1 MVAKARGQ
9 VPDSTITLAAPR
21 KVRSYFQLVFDQFLR
36 NRIAVAGAVVLL
48 TVILVVL
55 IGPLFIKQDA
65 FSMNLGDRLLPASWD
80 HPLGTD
86 LLGRD
91 MLERLILGG
100 RVSLLITSGAV
111 ALAVVV
117 GSLLGVVS
125 GYYAGTVDFIT
136 MRLVDV
142 LMTLPGFLLAIGI
155 VAALGV
161 GTLNVI
167 LAVGIAA
174 VPAFARISRGS
185 TLSVRSQEYVE
196 AARAIGVGTPRIL
209 YRHVLPNIV
218 PPLIV
223 QTTLQLATAMLTASG
238 LSFLGLGPQP
248 PTPEWG
254 AMLAEGRDL
263 ITNAPALVVYPGL
276 TILLVAV
283 CFNLVGDGLRDAV
296 DPYLRR

>member
-1 MVAKARGQ
+1 M
-9 VPDSTITLAAPR
+9 L
-21 KVRSYFQLVFDQFLR
+21 
-36 NRIAVAGAVVLL
+36 GACVLL
-48 TVILVVL
+48 LIIAIVA
-55 IGPLFIKQDA
+55 IGPEFISQDQYA
-65 FSMNLGDRLLPASWD
+65 MNLRDRLLSPSLD

-91 MLERLILGG
+91 TLERIIIGG
-100 RVSLLITSGAV
+100 RTSLLITTGAV

-117 GSLLGVVS
+117 GTFIGIVS
-125 GYYAGTVDFIT
+125 GYYAGIVDAIA
-136 MRLVDV
+136 MRCIDI

-161 GTLNVI
+161 GTANVV

-185 TLSVRSQEYVE
+185 TLSVREQEYVE
-196 AARAIGVGTPRIL
+196 AARASGASTPRIL
-209 YRHVLPNIV
+209 LRHILPNIV

-223 QTTLQLATAMLTASG
+223 QTTLELAAAMLTASG

-248 PTPEWG
+248 PAPEWG
-254 AMLAEGRDL
+254 SMLSEGRDF
-263 ITNAPALVVYPGL
+263 ITNAPQLVIFPGL
-276 TILLVAV
+276 TILIVAV

-296 DPYLRR
+296 DPHLRN

>member
-1 MVAKARGQ
+1 MIILLAVL
-9 VPDSTITLAAPR
+9 IT
-21 KVRSYFQLVFDQFLR
+21 
-36 NRIAVAGAVVLL
+36 VLL
-48 TVILVVL
+48 
-55 IGPLFIKQDA
+55 GPQFIEQDQYA
-65 FSMNLGDRLLPASWD
+65 MNLQDRLLPASSE
-80 HPLGTD
+80 HLLGTD

-91 MLERLILGG
+91 TLQRLILGG

-111 ALAVVV
+111 TIAVLV
-117 GSLLGVVS
+117 GTLIGVVA
-125 GYYAGTVDFIT
+125 GYYSGAVDFVL
-136 MRLVDV
+136 MRFIDV

-155 VAALGV
+155 VATLGV
-161 GTLNVI
+161 GTTNVMV
-167 LAVGIAA
+167 AVGIAA

-185 TLSVRSQEYVE
+185 TLSVRNQDYVE
-196 AARAIGVGTPRIL
+196 AARALGSSTPRIL
-209 YRHVLPNIV
+209 FRHVVPNIV

-223 QTTLQLATAMLTASG
+223 QTTLQLAAAMLTASG

-248 PTPEWG
+248 PAPEWG
-254 AMLAEGRDL
+254 AMLAEGRQL